1 MRVETVFSGFPGK
14 LLSGYMEWS
23 AVIFV
28 ACEGKK
34 ILFDTGGTGKR
45 ADLCPRLA
53 ALGVAPE
60 EIDLLVISHFHS
72 DHVYNFQYFSNASI
86 LMHEE
91 EMAYAQKGEDPW
103 QPPFFYDAVKATGRL
118 QGVREGQELASGVS
132 VLHLPGHTPGC
143 MGLLLTDQG
152 MPATV
157 LAGDAVKNIVELATG
172 GAAMSIDQEATRKSI
187 QKVRS
192 VAERVIPGHDRI
204 LHLEKDRVV
213 AASAARETIVV
224 PAGVVDKEQRRL
236 ELTLEPTWL
245 PLT

>member
-23 AVIFV
+23 AVVFIE
-28 ACEGKK
+28 AGGKK

-53 ALGVAPE
+53 ALGVKPE
-60 EIDLLVISHFHS
+60 DINLLALSHFHS
-72 DHVYNFQYFSNASI
+72 DHVYNFQYFSNAAI
-86 LMHEE
+86 CMHEA
-91 EMAYAQKGEDPW
+91 EMAYAQQGDDPW
-103 QPPFFYDAVKATGRL
+103 QPPFFYDAIKATGRL
-118 QGVREGQELASGVS
+118 QGVREGQELAPGVG

-143 MGLLLTDQG
+143 MGLLLTAAG

-172 GAAMSIDQEATRKSI
+172 GAAMSIDQDATRKSI

-192 VAERVIPGHDRI
+192 VAERVIPGHDRT
-204 LHLEKDRVV
+204 LLLEKDRVV
-213 AASAARETIVV
+213 AATAARETIVV
-224 PAGVVDKEQRRL
+224 PAGVVDTEARRL

-245 PLT
+245 PLA